1 MAPQDASP
9 LPTPTSAPDEAA
21 PPPERARCEPVPTPI
36 WMKRAAAIVLVTW
49 TVGALCG
56 EVLSQVA
63 NGMAIVLSLASWRAR
78 PPLPKSLRRVV
89 VLALFLAAW
98 QALSPLVAW
107 LCGIHPELPPMRRY
121 GQFFDTLALAAL
133 VCVVQLGVPWRA
145 LLGVSAVG
153 WLSHSAAAFLQHQSM
168 WPGWLSEW
176 TSFKANPQ
184 RLMENF
190 AAPGEP
196 EQRAGLGLYYH
207 RLKLAHHAVAFLG
220 LALALAKSAATR
232 LRGTGIAFALLLVG
246 CIWATYARAS
256 LGAAILISG
265 AWLLLTFGRRAIAPL
280 IALCLLTGALVAFS
294 PSWQQRFEKLS
305 GSWIGFDRRFSWS
318 AAATLAREHPM
329 TGVGFGNH
337 QQAVLLRIERPAAGE
352 PPSPRFDRYL
362 SSLARYLDTRLI
374 TLDAHNILLT
384 VFAET
389 GLVGLVLFALLHLSL
404 FTALFRRHREGHLAA
419 TAALLAFVG
428 FHCLGVVHYLPFH
441 TGVFLAFTLIWSL
454 GLSPHSPARASS
466 PTPAP

>member
-153 WLSHSAAAFLQHQSM
+153 WLSHSAAAFLQHHNRKAGQNIEDFPPQS
-168 WPGWLSEW
+168 
-176 TSFKANPQ
+176 K
-184 RLMENF
+184 
-190 AAPGEP
+190 
-196 EQRAGLGLYYH
+196 
-207 RLKLAHHAVAFLG
+207 
-220 LALALAKSAATR
+220 
-232 LRGTGIAFALLLVG
+232 
-246 CIWATYARAS
+246 
-256 LGAAILISG
+256 
-265 AWLLLTFGRRAIAPL
+265 
-280 IALCLLTGALVAFS
+280 
-294 PSWQQRFEKLS
+294 
-305 GSWIGFDRRFSWS
+305 
-318 AAATLAREHPM
+318 
-329 TGVGFGNH
+329 
-337 QQAVLLRIERPAAGE
+337 
-352 PPSPRFDRYL
+352 
-362 SSLARYLDTRLI
+362 
-374 TLDAHNILLT
+374 
-384 VFAET
+384 
-389 GLVGLVLFALLHLSL
+389 
-404 FTALFRRHREGHLAA
+404 
-419 TAALLAFVG
+419 
-428 FHCLGVVHYLPFH
+428 
-441 TGVFLAFTLIWSL
+441 
-454 GLSPHSPARASS
+454 
-466 PTPAP
+466 

>member
-1 MAPQDASP
+1 
-9 LPTPTSAPDEAA
+9 
-21 PPPERARCEPVPTPI
+21 
-36 WMKRAAAIVLVTW
+36 MKRAGAVVLVTW
-49 TVGALCG
+49 TVGAMCA

-63 NGMAIVLSLASWRAR
+63 NGMAIALSLASWRAI
-78 PPLPKSLRRVV
+78 PPLPRSLRRVV
-89 VLALFLAAW
+89 TLALCLAAW
-98 QALSPLVAW
+98 QAISPFVTW
-107 LCGIHPELPPMRRY
+107 LIGIHPELPPMRRY

-133 VCVVQLGVPWRA
+133 VRVVQLGVPWRA
-145 LLGVSAVG
+145 ILGVSAVG
-153 WLSHSAAAFLQHQSM
+153 WLSHCAAAFLQHQSM
-168 WPGWLSEW
+168 WPAWLSEW

-220 LALALAKSAATR
+220 LALALVKSAATR
-232 LRGTGIAFALLLVG
+232 LRGTGAAFALLLVG
-246 CIWATYARAS
+246 CIYVTYARAS
-256 LGAAILISG
+256 LGAAILICG

-280 IALCLLTGALVAFS
+280 IALCLLAGALVAFS

-318 AAATLAREHPM
+318 AAATLAREHPL

-337 QQAVLLRIERPAAGE
+337 QQAVLLRIERPAANE
-352 PPSPRFDRYL
+352 PPSPHFDRYL

-389 GLVGLVLFALLHLSL
+389 GLIGLILFVLLHLSL
-404 FTALFRRHREGHLAA
+404 FTALLRRHREGHPAA
-419 TAALLAFVG
+419 TAALLALIG

-454 GLSPHSPARASS
+454 GLSPWPPARAS
-466 PTPAP
+466 APEANAMKRPDS